1 MRRADVT
8 TAYIRPFQEAATGL
22 VLLVCAAS
30 GCASKQPQPT
40 MVSSADTTGY
50 AIRYPDALAAEAA
63 SFAAHKRQ
71 AHELSSRLGAPLR
84 ELRPSDDR
92 ALLLRIV
99 DEADADGRR
108 ESFVRAQRTDRTV
121 HAFWDEERGPIS
133 ARVAGATQKQV
144 SEAHCTVADTQ
155 PAVQQALR
163 AGYDRQLERRL
174 HAHSEA
180 RSMLDRYRTRFSAAT
195 FATMERLVDDIA
207 LDSYLVNVALVE
219 DVNALNQRVSELD
232 AVQATLQ
239 RSAEQEQAL
248 LKSGQKGPE
257 QKATEER
264 VQQITASRT
273 ALAAS
278 RDKAQRELSDYQAQ
292 LQLARDEY
300 ARALSAVKTSL
311 ATPPAAA
318 PVAAPVRTPATAT
331 VKTSAAGSVS
341 TSAATPP
348 VAPAAEPPKTPA
360 GPPAPAQAPT
370 H

>member
-1 MRRADVT
+1 MM
-8 TAYIRPFQEAATGL
+8 
-22 VLLVCAAS
+22 LVCAAS
-30 GCASKQPQPT
+30 GCASNQLQPT
-40 MVSSADTTGY
+40 VVSSADTTGY
-50 AIRYPDALAAEAA
+50 AVRYPEALAAEAA

-84 ELRPSDDR
+84 ELRPGDDR

-99 DEADADGRR
+99 DQADADGRR
-108 ESFVRAQRTDRTV
+108 ESFARAQRTDRTLR
-121 HAFWDEERGPIS
+121 AFWDEERGPIS

-174 HAHSEA
+174 NAHSEA
-180 RSMLDRYRTRFSAAT
+180 RTMLDRYRTRFSAAT
-195 FATMERLVDDIA
+195 FAAMERLVDDIA

-248 LKSGQKGPE
+248 QKSGQKGPE

-264 VQQITASRT
+264 LQQINASRS

-278 RDKAQRELSDYQAQ
+278 RDKAQRELSDHQAQ

-300 ARALSAVKTSL
+300 ARALTAVKTSL
-311 ATPPAAA
+311 ATPVAATPAAA
-318 PVAAPVRTPATAT
+318 TARTSGAAVTLKTSAAASTST
-331 VKTSAAGSVS
+331 VKTSAA
-341 TSAATPP
+341 APA
-348 VAPAAEPPKTPA
+348 VAPAAETPKT
-360 GPPAPAQAPT
+360 PAPAQAPRP
-370 H
+370 